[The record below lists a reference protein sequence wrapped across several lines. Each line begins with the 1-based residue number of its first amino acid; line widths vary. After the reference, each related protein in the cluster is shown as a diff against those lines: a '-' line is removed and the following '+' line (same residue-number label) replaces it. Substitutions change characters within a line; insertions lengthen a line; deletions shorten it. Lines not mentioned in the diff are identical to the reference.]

1 MTDYA
6 SPSDGL
12 HAAVASL
19 HKCASLALEFRRC
32 CANTFPPSLPF
43 RHRRLFLSPLGQTS
57 SMVGESPILALA
69 LVIGTPVLLRYASVL
84 RSTSRPRLRRK
95 VGGPA
100 EALLLLVL
108 TATALYHIWT
118 LSPFSTSH
126 RRARDIFRLTGLPIG
141 APSASLRARTTT
153 LTPHD
158 LGLQSLAATAGE
170 EDSNEGDAIERLL
183 HRLSSMAGRVSIG

>member
-1 MTDYA
+1 VLSQYLSA
-6 SPSDGL
+6 SVSL
-12 HAAVASL
+12 SVIAASYFHPLVQ
-19 HKCASLALEFRRC
+19 
-32 CANTFPPSLPF
+32 TF
-43 RHRRLFLSPLGQTS
+43 

-95 VGGPA
+95 GGGPA

-108 TATALYHIWT
+108 TVTALYHFWT
-118 LSPFSTSH
+118 LSPLSTSH

-153 LTPHD
+153 PYT
-158 LGLQSLAATAGE
+158 SRSWTAQF
-170 EDSNEGDAIERLL
+170 R
-183 HRLSSMAGRVSIG
+183 RVCW